1 MTYGLAK
8 DLFLWL
14 NDNIGYISGE
24 NYLNLYYNFETKIF
38 FSLSKGVYN
47 LILDKSCYNSVLQLI
62 TTWADVRLKKN
73 KCDSLRN
80 FSSINIYPEFVSKLY
95 LVQYR
100 SVDYQ

>member
-1 MTYGLAK
+1 MIILKTFLEKIILTYTTILK
-8 DLFLWL
+8 RKF
-14 NDNIGYISGE
+14 
-24 NYLNLYYNFETKIF
+24 F
-38 FSLSKGVYN
+38 FSIKRGYN
-47 LILDKSCYNSVLQLI
+47 LILDKSCYNSMLQLI

-95 LVQYR
+95 LIQYR